1 MGHLAGCS
9 ARTPS
14 VHWPITVSVCPE
26 SDTKFD
32 WQTGSVFSRLRP
44 RTTKLDQNG
53 KIFSICQKFFLSYL
67 VPTLSSSPYFSSSF
81 MFFFQLSALILFRD
95 FGAKQFSY
103 LLTYLLRLPFVD
115 TIISTLCTPGLAI
128 SEFWYCW
135 MAMWCHLL
143 TDLLLLMRTHECVHA
158 HRP

>member
-14 VHWPITVSVCPE
+14 VHWPITVSVWPE

-44 RTTKLDQNG
+44 GTTKLDQND
-53 KIFSICQKFFLSYL
+53 KIFSICQKFFIL
-67 VPTLSSSPYFSSSF
+67 FSTNTVLF
-81 MFFFQLSALILFRD
+81 ALFFIFFHVFFQLSALILFRD
-95 FGAKQFSY
+95 FGAIQFSY
-103 LLTYLLRLPFVD
+103 LTYLFLRLPFVD
-115 TIISTLCTPGLAI
+115 TIISTLCTSGLAI

-135 MAMWCHLL
+135 MAMCCHLL
-143 TDLLLLMRTHECVHA
+143 TGLSLLMRTHECVHA